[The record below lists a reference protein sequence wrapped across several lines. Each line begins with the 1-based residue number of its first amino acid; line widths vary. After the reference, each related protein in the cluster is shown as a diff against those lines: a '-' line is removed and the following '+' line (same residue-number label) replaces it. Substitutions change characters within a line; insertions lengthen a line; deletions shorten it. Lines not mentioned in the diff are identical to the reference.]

1 MSTIWVVRT
10 DLECGNFRLS
20 LHARQRMNE
29 RNVTVQ
35 DIKICAE
42 DGVITVDG
50 NEFKLV
56 GLDMHNEDLT
66 IICAYRD
73 GTLIVTVK

>member
-1 MSTIWVVRT
+1 MSTILVVRA
-10 DLECGNFRLS
+10 DLESGNFRLS

-66 IICAYRD
+66 IICAYQD